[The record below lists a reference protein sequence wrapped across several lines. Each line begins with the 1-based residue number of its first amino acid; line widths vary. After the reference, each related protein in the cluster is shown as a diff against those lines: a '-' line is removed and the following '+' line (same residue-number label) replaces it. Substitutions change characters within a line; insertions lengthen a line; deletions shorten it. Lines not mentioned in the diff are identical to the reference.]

1 MVDPL
6 IIKKEDGGK
15 GLAMGRGG
23 DEFFTLKVA
32 AKSFDCGRAHFV
44 WEMLGLALFQSG
56 PVLTGEFI
64 ECWRLCS
71 SVPHRCAAM
80 FTT

>member
-23 DEFFTLKVA
+23 DKFFPLKVA
-32 AKSFDCGRAHFV
+32 EKSFDFWHAHFV
-44 WEMLGLALFQSG
+44 WKMLGLALFQSG
-56 PVLTGEFI
+56 LALTGEFI

-71 SVPHRCAAM
+71 SVLQICAAT
-80 FTT
+80 FTR